1 MNVLVVGSGGREHA
15 LCWSLARSP
24 AVDALI
30 CTPGNGGIAKLA
42 TCIDIPVMDFDGLIG
57 LCKAESIDF
66 VVVGPEAPLVAGL
79 VDRLTAAG
87 ITAFGPTAA
96 AAELEGSK
104 SFARELCLKYGI
116 PTADHR
122 TFIAAEAEAAKDYV
136 AERGVPIVVK
146 ADGLAAGK
154 GVTVS
159 TAVDSVDKAVAAVDY
174 AFGGA
179 FGEAGKKVVIEEFL
193 PGEEASF
200 HALVDGTTVVPLAAS
215 QDHKTAYDGD
225 LGPNTGGMGAYSPAP
240 VIDPAMADKVM
251 TEIVRP
257 TVQAMAAE
265 GRPYRGVLYC
275 GLMIADGA
283 AKVVEFNC
291 RFGDPECQVLL
302 VRLKS
307 DLATVL
313 LATAEGRLAET
324 ELVWYDRAALTVV
337 MATNGYPAAYAKGSA
352 IDNLGP
358 ASEIPDVT
366 IFHAATRLD
375 RQRIVADGG
384 RVLGITALG
393 DTIADA
399 RARAYEAVAVI
410 DWPDGFWRTDIGWRA
425 LGKER
430 SGG

>member
-57 LCKAESIDF
+57 LCKAETIDF

-79 VDRLTAAG
+79 VDRLAAAG

-104 SFARELCLKYGI
+104 SFAKALCLKYGI
-116 PTADHR
+116 PTAGYRLFD
-122 TFIAAEAEAAKDYV
+122 EAESAKAYI
-136 AERGVPIVVK
+136 AERGAPIVVK

-154 GVTVS
+154 GVTVA
-159 TAVDSVDKAVAAVDY
+159 TTEAEARAAVDA

-179 FGEAGKKVVIEEFL
+179 FGDAGKKLVIEDFL
-193 PGEEASF
+193 AGEEASF
-200 HALVDGTTVVPLAAS
+200 HALVDGTTVVPLATS
-215 QDHKTAYDGD
+215 QDHKTAYDD
-225 LGPNTGGMGAYSPAP
+225 DQGPNTGGMGAYSPAP

-291 RFGDPECQVLL
+291 RFGDPECQVLV

-307 DLATVL
+307 DLATAL
-313 LATAEGRLAET
+313 LATTDGRLAET

-337 MATNGYPAAYAKGSA
+337 MATNGYPGHYQKGSA

-358 ASEIPDVT
+358 ASEMPDVT

-384 RVLGITALG
+384 RVLGVTALG

-425 LGKER
+425 LGKGR